1 MGQDTQKDFPGGP
14 VGNTPC
20 SQGTGLSSTPSQGTR
35 SHMPQPKFSCC
46 NKDGRLHVSRL
57 RLGTAKE
64 VNSEKKKTRYTEIG
78 GHGKH
83 LQLSGIE

>member
-1 MGQDTQKDFPGGP
+1 M
-14 VGNTPC
+14 GNTPC

-35 SHMPQPKFSCC
+35 SHMPQPNFSSC
-46 NKDGRLHVSRL
+46 NKDGRLHLSQL

-64 VNSEKKKTRYTEIG
+64 VNSEKKRTRYTEIG